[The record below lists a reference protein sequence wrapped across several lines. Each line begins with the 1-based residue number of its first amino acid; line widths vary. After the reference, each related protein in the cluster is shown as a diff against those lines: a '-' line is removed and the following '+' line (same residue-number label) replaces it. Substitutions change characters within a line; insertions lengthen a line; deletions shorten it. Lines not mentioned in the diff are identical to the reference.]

1 MSDQKKKEIGLGEAV
16 AIGIGGMVGGGIFAV
31 LGLAVQLSGGGTYIA
46 FSIAGIVALM
56 TAFSYAHL
64 SVKFPSEGGT
74 VTYIVEAFGKGLFAG
89 SMNILLWISYIVMLS
104 LYAYAFG
111 SYGATFFP
119 QSEQLV
125 WKHVLITAV
134 ILGMTLLNI
143 LRARV
148 VGRAEGLIVG
158 IKLAILA
165 LFVAVGMF
173 SVNTAYLLP
182 DTWSPPLT
190 LVAGG
195 FIIFVAYE
203 GFELI
208 GNTAG
213 DIKDPSKN
221 LPRAFYI
228 SVVTVILLYVAI
240 AIVTVGNLPLDQ
252 IVAAKDYALAAAAS
266 PFLGQIGFV
275 LIVVAALLS
284 TASAINATLYGT
296 ARFSYL
302 IARYGELPK
311 TLEKKIWD
319 RPLEGLFITAGVT
332 LVIANLLDLRSIST
346 MGSAGFL
353 LIFAAV
359 NWANVKL
366 CSCTGIRKA
375 VSIAAMVVC
384 LGAVVAL
391 VAETAINAPG
401 TLWVLALMIGLSVGI
416 EALYRRYRKTLLNP
430 PGFQKGEK
438 A

>member
-1 MSDQKKKEIGLGEAV
+1 MSDETQKKLGLGEAV

-46 FSIAGIVALM
+46 FSIAGVVALL
-56 TAFSYAHL
+56 TAFSYSNL
-64 SVKFPSEGGT
+64 SVNYPSEGGT
-74 VTYIVEAFGKGLFAG
+74 VTYLVEAYGKGLFSG
-89 SMNILLWISYIVMLS
+89 GMNVLLWISYIVMLS
-104 LYAYAFG
+104 LYSYAFG

-119 QSEQLV
+119 QDEQLF
-125 WKHVLITAV
+125 WKHVLISAV
-134 ILGMTLLNI
+134 IIGLTLLNV
-143 LRARV
+143 LHAKV
-148 VGRAEGLIVG
+148 VGRTEGIIVG
-158 IKLAILA
+158 IKLAILM

-173 SVNTAYLLP
+173 SVNVSYLQP
-182 DTWSPPLT
+182 DTWTAPLT

-208 GNTAG
+208 GNTAK
-213 DIKDPSKN
+213 DIKEPSKN

-228 SVVTVILLYVAI
+228 SVITVILLYIAI
-240 AIVTVGNLPLDQ
+240 AIVTVGNLPLDK

-275 LIVVAALLS
+275 LIVIAALLS

-302 IARYGELPK
+302 MARYGELPK
-311 TLEKKIWD
+311 TLEKDIWG

-359 NWANVKL
+359 NYANVKL
-366 CSCTGIRKA
+366 CSCTRVKKA
-375 VSIAAMVVC
+375 VSYTAMAVC

-401 TLWVLALMIGLSVGI
+401 TIWVLVLMIVLSFGI
-416 EALYRRYRKTLLNP
+416 ELVYRKYRQP
-430 PGFQKGEK
+430 PRAAPSSGNEV
-438 A
+438 